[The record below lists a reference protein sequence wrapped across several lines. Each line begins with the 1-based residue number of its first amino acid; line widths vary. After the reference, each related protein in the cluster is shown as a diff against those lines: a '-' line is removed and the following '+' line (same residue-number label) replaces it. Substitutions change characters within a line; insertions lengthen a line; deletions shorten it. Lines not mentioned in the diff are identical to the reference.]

1 MIVQLSH
8 YKREFKQI
16 VCDTT
21 NLEKVAREQQLE
33 PRLLQSMKALSNGT
47 PAAIRLK
54 AAVLWKEFQEFGE
67 LACVMCSIMLQDADA

>member
-1 MIVQLSH
+1 MIFQLSH
-8 YKREFKQI
+8 FKREFKQI

-33 PRLLQSMKALSNGT
+33 LRLLQSMKALSNAT

-54 AAVLWKEFQEFGE
+54 AAVLWTEFQEFGQIGLCFLLVLE
-67 LACVMCSIMLQDADA
+67 GNV